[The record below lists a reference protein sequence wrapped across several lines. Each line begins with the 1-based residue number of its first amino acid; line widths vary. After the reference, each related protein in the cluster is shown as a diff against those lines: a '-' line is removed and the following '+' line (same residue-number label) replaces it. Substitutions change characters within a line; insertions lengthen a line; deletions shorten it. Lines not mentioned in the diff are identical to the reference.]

1 MIFTIG
7 PFLRTYRTSLKKSP
21 RRLLFL
27 KSLSNTLLYAN
38 HVRLHFHEAKIFT
51 KKKTSLNQAF
61 NDSNVKEKQLDV
73 ILSDFEYK
81 MITYYKTVTPVNKL
95 F

>member
-21 RRLLFL
+21 RRLLFF
-27 KSLSNTLLYAN
+27 KSLSNTLLYMN
-38 HVRLHFHEAKIFT
+38 RLRLHIHEAKIFR
-51 KKKTSLNQAF
+51 KKKRSLNQTL
-61 NDSNVKEKQLDV
+61 NDSNVTEKQLDV

-81 MITYYKTVTPVNKL
+81 MTTFYKTVTPVNKL

>member
-1 MIFTIG
+1 M
-7 PFLRTYRTSLKKSP
+7 
-21 RRLLFL
+21 
-27 KSLSNTLLYAN
+27 N
-38 HVRLHFHEAKIFT
+38 HVRLHFHETKIFR
-51 KKKTSLNQAF
+51 KKKTSLNQTL

-81 MITYYKTVTPVNKL
+81 TTTYYKTVTPVNKL